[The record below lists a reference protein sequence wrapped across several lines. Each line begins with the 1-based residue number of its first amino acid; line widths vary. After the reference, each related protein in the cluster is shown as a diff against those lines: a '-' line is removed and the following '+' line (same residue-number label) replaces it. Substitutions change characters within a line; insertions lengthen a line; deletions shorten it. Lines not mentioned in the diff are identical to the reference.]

1 MVTFSCVYATDFE
14 SPNECSNTRSCLNGG
29 LCLHENE
36 IQNPL
41 ESVCICQQC
50 FFGNLCQFTTSQYSI
65 SLDALIGSMV
75 AIEKRLCLNTI
86 TIVLFI
92 VRSKCRS
99 TGCALYIIVLSFLG
113 TCCLIILTLKFI
125 SLVLLAYLSNRLSCI
140 FIEYFLKCSP
150 TMVDW
155 LHTCTLLER
164 VWSIQSG
171 LHFDK
176 VKSKKI
182 TTVVIPIVIVCVG
195 LTLLH
200 EPLNRESIFD
210 PSPYEG
216 RWSWCMI

>member
-1 MVTFSCVYATDFE
+1 
-14 SPNECSNTRSCLNGG
+14 
-29 LCLHENE
+29 
-36 IQNPL
+36 
-41 ESVCICQQC
+41 
-50 FFGNLCQFTTSQYSI
+50 
-65 SLDALIGSMV
+65 
-75 AIEKRLCLNTI
+75 
-86 TIVLFI
+86 
-92 VRSKCRS
+92 
-99 TGCALYIIVLSFLG
+99 
-113 TCCLIILTLKFI
+113 
-125 SLVLLAYLSNRLSCI
+125 
-140 FIEYFLKCSP
+140 
-150 TMVDW
+150 MVDW

-216 RWSWCMI
+216 RWSWFSYIIIPFVINIIVAVTILVNLSRIKSTASLQSSSARTIHCVQTISPIVLIIFALQ